1 MKNHYADEI
10 ASRDAANGMGGS
22 DDGSDSED
30 DGMISLSKE
39 PTEAEIAA
47 AAAQAELDVEKE
59 AGKSKFKTSNP
70 NDVKVKNIKLKD
82 MNKVMGDGSGGGGV
96 PAPELSRKERDAIE
110 ADRKKA
116 AYEKLHKEGK
126 TDEAKKDMERLA
138 LIKKRREEEAEKRK
152 EVDDANAAAA
162 SSALSKAHLFD
173 DGADDEEEDESSKK
187 LDTREVKAMNPKELK
202 EALKARG
209 LGIQGSKKD
218 LLDRLLKAAC

>member
-1 MKNHYADEI
+1 
-10 ASRDAANGMGGS
+10 
-22 DDGSDSED
+22 
-30 DGMISLSKE
+30 MITLSKE

-47 AAAQAELDVEKE
+47 AAAQAALDEEKE
-59 AGKSKFKTSNP
+59 AARPKFKTSNP
-70 NDVKVKNIKLKD
+70 NDIKPKNIKLKD
-82 MNKVMGDGSGGGGV
+82 MNKVMGEGSGGGGE
-96 PAPELSRKERDAIE
+96 ELSRKERDAQE

-116 AYEKLHKEGK
+116 AYDKLHKEGK

-138 LIKKRREEEAEKRK
+138 MIKKRREQEAAKKK

-162 SSALSKAHLFD
+162 SQALSKAHLFD
-173 DGADDEEEDESSKK
+173 DGADDSDEDESKKK